1 MRGGVEGG
9 EGGEGGEGVNAR
21 MPTVWHL
28 EERQVGL
35 EAASAASGAVGAGAV
50 RTLGPGERTWASNS
64 LIAVA

>member
-1 MRGGVEGG
+1 MRGGGEGEG

-50 RTLGPGERTWASNS
+50 GMGPGERTWASNS